1 MRGEMRSVE
10 EADDTRNLVA
20 RVASRDVRA
29 LARALTLVENGAAC
43 AGLLLAEC
51 KALHRPSRR
60 VGVTGPAGAGKSTLV
75 DQMVRQLRREG
86 RRVGVIAI
94 DPTSPFTGGALLGD
108 RIRMQSFSG
117 DPDVFIRSVASRGGT
132 GGLAEC
138 AAGIC
143 LVMEAAGFDTVIVE
157 TVGVGQVEVAV
168 TTVVD
173 VTVLVLVP
181 ETGDEVQRLKAGIME
196 AADIFVVNKADQSG
210 ADKVEADLAALESIG
225 SRPRPVVRTNALT
238 GAGVA
243 DVLSLLEQYKPLSS
257 RPSAAQSP
265 VLDHVGIAVSS
276 ITTASSFYKALGV
289 PVGHEEVVPY
299 EQVKTAMVPLGTTR
313 IELIEPTTA
322 DSVIGR
328 FIAKWGEGLHHV
340 AIRVDGIEARFSDMQ
355 AAGVRL
361 ASDAVRTG
369 SGGHRYFFVHPAST
383 GGVLVELVGD

>member
-1 MRGEMRSVE
+1 MTSVGD
-10 EADDTRNLVA
+10 AVDARNLVA
-20 RVASRDVRA
+20 RVAGRDIRA
-29 LARALTLVENGAAC
+29 LARALSLVEDGAAC

-51 KALHRPSRR
+51 KALKRSSRR

-75 DQMVRQLRREG
+75 DQMVRLLRMDG
-86 RRVGVIAI
+86 QRVGVVAI

-108 RIRMQSFSG
+108 RIRMQGFSG
-117 DPDVFIRSVASRGGT
+117 DPDVFIRSVASRGGP
-132 GGLAEC
+132 GGLAES
-138 AAGIC
+138 AADIC
-143 LVMEAAGFDTVIVE
+143 LLMEAAGFQTVILE

-168 TTVVD
+168 TAVVD
-173 VTVLVLVP
+173 VTILVLVP

-196 AADIFVVNKADQSG
+196 AADIFVLNKADQAG

-225 SRPRPVVRTNALT
+225 DRPRPMVRTNALT

-257 RPSAAQSP
+257 RPSAAQTP

-276 ITTASSFYKALGV
+276 IAAASSFYLALGL
-289 PVGHEEVVPY
+289 PVGPEETVPY
-299 EQVKTAMVPLGTTR
+299 EQVKTAMVPLGATR
-313 IELIEPTTA
+313 LELIEPTMA

-328 FIAKWGEGLHHV
+328 FIARRGEGLHHV
-340 AIRVDGIEARFSDMQ
+340 AIRVEGIEARFSEMQ

-383 GGVLVELVGD
+383 GGVLVEMVGD